1 MQMTAQQMLRS
12 IALTAALSAVG
23 GIGGAA
29 VRHVSGSDQSAPVL
43 SPAPVARIPF
53 RSLGGLILV
62 PVRIN
67 GSRELSMILDTGM
80 SSPVVVLMHRELGD
94 ELKLSGGRPV
104 QVGGAGGQVA
114 PEGLLYG
121 GVIATL
127 GGVEQPALTAI
138 VMSES
143 RDASEWVQDG
153 IIGKSVF
160 DRYIADI
167 DYEASVLSLYEPES
181 FEAKG
186 FESVP
191 LSFDH
196 AFPTLEAKVENEAGR
211 TIPVRL
217 VLDLGAGHALS
228 LHADSTRH
236 LTLPARTMS
245 SVIGKGVQGE
255 IEGRVGRIPG
265 LRVGSFALRGIVSTF
280 AGKESGVTCASQ
292 GAGAD
297 GNLGSQFL
305 RRFRVVMDYPHRRML
320 LAPRPGYDRPFE
332 HNMAGLALR
341 WQRNGGLA
349 VRSVIDDSPAAE
361 AGIALGDRIL
371 AVDGKTLDAG
381 GPVDVSELF
390 QSDGATLR
398 LTVERGG
405 TRSERLVRLR
415 RMI

>member
-217 VLDLGAGHALS
+217 VLDLGAGTSRFPPGRCPRSSARGS
-228 LHADSTRH
+228 RARSRVASAGSRACESGPSPCAASSARS
-236 LTLPARTMS
+236 PARRVASPARPRARVRMATWAAS
-245 SVIGKGVQGE
+245 FSDGSAWSWTILIGG
-255 IEGRVGRIPG
+255 
-265 LRVGSFALRGIVSTF
+265 
-280 AGKESGVTCASQ
+280 CCW
-292 GAGAD
+292 
-297 GNLGSQFL
+297 
-305 RRFRVVMDYPHRRML
+305 
-320 LAPRPGYDRPFE
+320 RPGPATIGPS
-332 HNMAGLALR
+332 NTTWQGWPCAGRGTGA
-341 WQRNGGLA
+341 
-349 VRSVIDDSPAAE
+349 SPSAA
-361 AGIALGDRIL
+361 
-371 AVDGKTLDAG
+371 
-381 GPVDVSELF
+381 
-390 QSDGATLR
+390 
-398 LTVERGG
+398 
-405 TRSERLVRLR
+405 
-415 RMI
+415 